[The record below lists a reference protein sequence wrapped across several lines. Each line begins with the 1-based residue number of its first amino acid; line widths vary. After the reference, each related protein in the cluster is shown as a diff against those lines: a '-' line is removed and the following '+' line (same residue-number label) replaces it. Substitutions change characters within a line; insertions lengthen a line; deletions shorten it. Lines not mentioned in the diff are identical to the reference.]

1 MKNRVPTPA
10 ATTMQ
15 KINIIYDLGA
25 VMIDWDPR
33 YLYRQISDNS
43 ERIEYFLHEVI
54 SPAWNHRL
62 DRGEEWPDIRK
73 ELLALYPEEQE
84 WIDIYWDQWKRMLN
98 GTVEGSVEILSTLKT
113 SGYKLFALSNF
124 NHHKYLESLT
134 IFPFLHW
141 FDGLIISG
149 QVKLAKPEA
158 AIYNLLLK
166 TYDLKPEDCLFID
179 DKIENIEAAK
189 TIGFN
194 TILFKNSQQLRQELQ
209 SWGIHV

>member
-1 MKNRVPTPA
+1 MTNRVPTPA

-124 NHHKYLESLT
+124 NHHKFLESLT

>member
-1 MKNRVPTPA
+1 MTNRVPTPA